1 MYPMKFDRPVIPRL
15 PLVRNKLR
23 FSFPSS
29 SLFSTLRD
37 AARGGLRGDHL
48 GGVRLPRWRH

>member
-1 MYPMKFDRPVIPRL
+1 MYPMKFDRPVTPRL